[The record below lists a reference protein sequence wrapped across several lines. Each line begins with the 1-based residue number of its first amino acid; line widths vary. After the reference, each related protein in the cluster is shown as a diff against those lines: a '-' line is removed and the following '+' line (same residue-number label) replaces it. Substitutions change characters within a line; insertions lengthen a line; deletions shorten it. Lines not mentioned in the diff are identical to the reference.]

1 MANSPVDRDREYM
14 YKTWGTTR
22 LVTDYV
28 PESKTKKQIIQEIMH
43 DNLDEDQKILKE
55 EWDYGI
61 EPTYK

>member
-1 MANSPVDRDREYM
+1 MANSPVDRDKEYM

-28 PESKTKKQIIQEIMH
+28 PETPAKKQIIQEIMH
-43 DNLDEDQKILKE
+43 DDMSNKEILKE

-61 EPTYK
+61 EPSYK